1 MTTLTERELS
11 TLLRANPDIRM
22 DGAAPVQRLVSAAH
36 PAQRGEPEHEM
47 QAAIIAKVDE
57 LAEHD
62 PRWRYLF
69 AVPNGG
75 HRHPA
80 VAAKLKAE
88 GVRKG
93 VIDLWWPLKAHGYVG
108 LVLELKAGKND
119 TTPEQD
125 DWLAWL
131 SSQGWYARVVRD
143 DADKAMALLT
153 WYISGAPAVE
163 LERKAVGG

>member
-1 MTTLTERELS
+1 MTRMTDVQLKQLMMS
-11 TLLRANPDIRM
+11 NPDIRM

-36 PAQRGEPEHEM
+36 PAQRGEPEHLM

-88 GVRKG
+88 GVRRG
-93 VIDLWWPLKAHGYVG
+93 CPDLIWPLKAHGYVG
-108 LVLELKAGKND
+108 LVLELKCAKNS

-125 DWLAWL
+125 DWLNWL

-143 DADKAMALLT
+143 DADKAMALLQ
-153 WYISGAPAVE
+153 WYLSGAPAVE
-163 LERKAVGG
+163 LERKVVGG